1 MEAAVYGVPVFFGPN
16 NYKFR
21 EAQGLKACGGG
32 LEIQNETDFQQLMDR
47 LLSDTAY
54 LSTSGKAA
62 GDYVKNNAG
71 ALDKIME
78 TVKF

>member
-1 MEAAVYGVPVFFGPN
+1 
-16 NYKFR
+16 
-21 EAQGLKACGGG
+21 
-32 LEIQNETDFQQLMDR
+32 MDR

-78 TVKF
+78 TVKFQ